1 MKNET
6 EIARIIAANI
16 AYYMT
21 RSNLT
26 RQELAD
32 RIGVSVSS
40 VGFWCTGVKI
50 PRMDKV
56 DKMCSVFG
64 CTRTELLSEPA
75 AGAASSSAPAAPLSA
90 REEDLVRKFRRMDER
105 GKHTVEMAAEAALWE
120 VSEKGSV
127 STDEGSASA
136 S

>member
-1 MKNET
+1 MYLGKNILYLRKLHNMT
-6 EIARIIAANI
+6 QTDLANRFGYDNYTTVHKWENDK
-16 AYYMT
+16 ADPPVKVVKA
-21 RSNLT
+21 
-26 RQELAD
+26 LAD
-32 RIGVSVSS
+32 L
-40 VGFWCTGVKI
+40 FN
-50 PRMDKV
+50 V
-56 DKMCSVFG
+56 DIDDLVRVDLEMA
-64 CTRTELLSEPA
+64 A

-90 REEDLVRKFRRMDER
+90 REEDLIRKFRRMDER